1 MDHTLGGDSPF
12 WFWSD
17 PGELAS
23 VAAQFSVSPAVL
35 AQVVKL
41 GTFIT
46 ENVCAGA
53 AIEHV
58 FVTDGAGPR
67 SHGSSANARS
77 KIVAENTEECLE
89 TSWTIRIKLDVICV
103 VQIVFDT
110 TVVHAGLPLN
120 GVLIQLLGRLIH
132 FNSRPGLCRGG
143 YSGCRVLVVGLWLGT
158 EEAEQIVTER
168 LHAPGDLAG

>member
-1 MDHTLGGDSPF
+1 MDYTLGRSCPF

-17 PGELAS
+17 PGELAP

-35 AQVVKL
+35 AQIVKL
-41 GTFIT
+41 GAFIT

-67 SHGSSANARS
+67 GHGSSANARS

-89 TSWTIRIKLDVICV
+89 TSWTIRIMLDVICV

-132 FNSRPGLCRGG
+132 FNSRPGLCRGS
-143 YSGCRVLVVGLWLGT
+143 YSGCRMVDCSLWLGAKET
-158 EEAEQIVTER
+158 EQIIAEG
-168 LHAPGDLAG
+168 LHALGDLAG

>member
-1 MDHTLGGDSPF
+1 MDYTLGRSCPF

-41 GTFIT
+41 GAFIT
-46 ENVCAGA
+46 ESVCAGA

-58 FVTDGAGPR
+58 FVTDDAGPR

-132 FNSRPGLCRGG
+132 FNSRPWLCRGS
-143 YSGCRVLVVGLWLGT
+143 YSGCRMLVVGLWLGT

>member
-1 MDHTLGGDSPF
+1 MNHTLVGDSPS

-23 VAAQFSVSPAVL
+23 DAAQFSVSPAVL

-58 FVTDGAGPR
+58 FVADGAGPR

-89 TSWTIRIKLDVICV
+89 TSWTIRIMLDVICV

-120 GVLIQLLGRLIH
+120 GVLIQLLGWLIH
-132 FNSRPGLCRGG
+132 FNSRPWLCRGSNFG
-143 YSGCRVLVVGLWLGT
+143 SRMLVVGLWLGT
-158 EEAEQIVTER
+158 EEVEQIVDER
-168 LHAPGDLAG
+168 LNAPSDLAG

>member
-1 MDHTLGGDSPF
+1 LDHTLGRGYPS

-17 PGELAS
+17 PGELAP

-41 GTFIT
+41 GAFIT

-89 TSWTIRIKLDVICV
+89 TSWTIRIMLDVICV

-132 FNSRPGLCRGG
+132 FNSRPWLCRGNNFG
-143 YSGCRVLVVGLWLGT
+143 SRMLVVGLWLGA
-158 EEAEQIVTER
+158 EEVEQIVAER
-168 LHAPGDLAG
+168 LNTPSDLAG

>member
-1 MDHTLGGDSPF
+1 MNHTLVGDSPS

-23 VAAQFSVSPAVL
+23 DAAQFSVSPAVL

-58 FVTDGAGPR
+58 FVADGAGPR

-89 TSWTIRIKLDVICV
+89 TSWTIRIMLDVICV

-120 GVLIQLLGRLIH
+120 GVLIQLLGWLIH
-132 FNSRPGLCRGG
+132 FNSRPWLCRGSNFG
-143 YSGCRVLVVGLWLGT
+143 SRMLVVGLWLGT
-158 EEAEQIVTER
+158 EEVEQIVAER
-168 LHAPGDLAG
+168 LNAPSDLAG